1 MSDPK
6 LVRWSL
12 FSIFI
17 LALFSSYVY
26 FFVKIVIIFMQEHS
40 GIGMWIYA
48 TVSALW
54 VAMFPMAP
62 CMGVVMGLLAL
73 YCYLLR
79 RWYMRG
85 NKGEISYNTKRKRVL
100 AAEEGK
106 TALKTNTAK
115 VYLTADMEEQ
125 ISHVRCSCYELL
137 EVSGGHLKFQDG
149 IIKIGVRWGNTI
161 TARYGG
167 RFLFKLCPPCD
178 IFGDQTIPVLIIDI
192 CTLALCSEAVELIQ
206 EQVGILKEGR
216 EYQETLWGIKE
227 KEEQEVE
234 AEIQQLK
241 QEEERKIKSQKASER
256 VEEARYVSDILNAMS
271 GKESE

>member
-85 NKGEISYNTKRKRVL
+85 NKGEISYNTKSKRVL

-216 EYQETLWGIKE
+216 EYQETLWEIKE
-227 KEEQEVE
+227 
-234 AEIQQLK
+234 
-241 QEEERKIKSQKASER
+241 EEERKIKSQKASER